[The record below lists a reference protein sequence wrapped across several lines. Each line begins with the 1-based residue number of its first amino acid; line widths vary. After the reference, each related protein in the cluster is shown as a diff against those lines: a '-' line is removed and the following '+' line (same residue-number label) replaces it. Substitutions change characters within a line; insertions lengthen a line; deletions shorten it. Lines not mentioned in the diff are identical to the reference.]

1 MKKRIQA
8 LLLPLLVVFPW
19 LATFAAELPVIY
31 ISAKSAVHFRS
42 PEPIKYVDLP
52 GANFTGD
59 LPQEN
64 LLRLRLKDSFLL
76 SELKQLESFGIITI
90 TGEHYFA
97 QYKLMAADESQ
108 ATDSEVEILPS
119 HMLPLIPALPSLST
133 PQMHAKS
140 IALVSMRENKGIAS
154 AKNQG
159 VTLKLNQ
166 LRCSGELMFLDLSFS
181 NDSQLRYDIE
191 DLSFVISDKK
201 VSRASN
207 FQSFEIKPRFTLSPL
222 ITFHRTARNIY
233 VLPKMSFSAAK
244 RLKITLSEKQP
255 SSRSVTLEL
264 SYGELLS
271 ADSF

>member
-1 MKKRIQA
+1 MKKRIQI
-8 LLLPLLVVFPW
+8 LLLPLLVAFPW
-19 LATFAAELPVIY
+19 IATCATELPVIY
-31 ISAKSAVHFRS
+31 ISAQSAVHFRS

-52 GANFTGD
+52 GSNFTGD

-64 LLRLRLKDSFLL
+64 LLRLRLKDSFSL
-76 SELKQLESFGIITI
+76 SQLKQSRSLGIITI

-97 QYKLMAADESQ
+97 QYMLIPADESQ
-108 ATDSEVEILPS
+108 AGDSEVEILPS
-119 HMLPLIPALPSLST
+119 HMLPLIPALPALST

-140 IALVSMRENKGIAS
+140 IALISMRENKGIAS

-159 VTLKLNQ
+159 ITLKLNQ
-166 LRCSGELMFLDLSFS
+166 LRCSGELIFLDLSFS

-191 DLSFVISDKK
+191 DLNFVISEQK
-201 VSRASN
+201 VFRASN
-207 FQSFEIKPRFTLSPL
+207 SQSIEIRPRFQLSFL
-222 ITFHRTARNIY
+222 MTFHQGARNIY

>member
-1 MKKRIQA
+1 MKKRIQQ

-19 LATFAAELPVIY
+19 LASCAAALPVIY
-31 ISAKSAVHFRS
+31 ISAQSAVHFRS

-64 LLRLRLKDSFLL
+64 LLRLRFKDSFAV
-76 SELKQLESFGIITI
+76 SDRKELGSFGIITI

-97 QYKLMAADESQ
+97 QYQLMAANEWQ
-108 ATDSEVEILPS
+108 AGDSEVEILPS

-140 IALVSMRENKGIAS
+140 IALISRRASKALAS

-159 VTLKLNQ
+159 VSLKLNQ
-166 LRCSGELMFLDLSFS
+166 LRCSGELIFLDLSFY
-181 NDSQLRYDIE
+181 NEAELRYDIE

-201 VSRASN
+201 ISRASN
-207 FQSFEIKPRFTLSPL
+207 FQSIEIKPTFTLSPL
-222 ITFHRTARNIY
+222 IGFAHAARNIY

-255 SSRSVTLEL
+255 SSRAVTLEL

>member
-1 MKKRIQA
+1 MKKRIQ
-8 LLLPLLVVFPW
+8 LLLMPLLALFPW
-19 LATFAAELPVIY
+19 LSGLAAELPVIY
-31 ISAKSAVHFRS
+31 ISAHSAVHFRS

-52 GANFTGD
+52 GSNFTGD

-64 LLRLRLKDSFLL
+64 LLRLRLKDSFSLPG
-76 SELKQLESFGIITI
+76 LKPSESFGIITI

-97 QYKLMAADESQ
+97 QYKLMPTEELQAA
-108 ATDSEVEILPS
+108 DSEVEILPA

-140 IALVSMRENKGIAS
+140 IALISMRENKALMS

-159 VTLKLNQ
+159 VKMKINQ
-166 LRCSGELMFLDLSFS
+166 LRCSGELIFLDLSFS
-181 NDSQLRYDIE
+181 NESSLRYDIE
-191 DLSFVISDKK
+191 DLSFVVSDKK
-201 VSRASN
+201 ISRASN
-207 FQSFEIKPRFTLSPL
+207 FQSFEIKPRFILSPL
-222 ITFHRTARNIY
+222 ITFLGGARNIY

-244 RLKITLSEKQP
+244 RLRITLSEKQP
-255 SSRSVTLEL
+255 SSRAVTLEL